1 METPETRYA
10 RTADGVHIAFAS
22 MGEGPDLIF
31 IPGFV
36 SNVELFWEDPD
47 ANRFFHR
54 IGRFARVTVLDKRGT
69 GLSDPVPNDHLP
81 PIEVRIKDIRAVLDT
96 LGSERAFLAGHSEG
110 GQNAAVFAATYPTRT
125 HGLILITSDVRAAW
139 APDHPWGLTEEQWKA
154 EQDQIEREWGS
165 GGYIEAFFDQIMP
178 SLSNDDAARRRF
190 ATFWRRSASPAAAM
204 AVNRMWW
211 ETDIRGILPA
221 IAVPT
226 LIVWRSGS
234 PWAPESRYLAEH
246 LPKAKAV
253 EIEGPDHV
261 PWAGDFEPFLRE
273 IEEFVTGVP
282 PVVQP
287 DRLLSTVL
295 FTDIVSSTERAAA
308 IGDARWRSLLD
319 RHHDVVR
326 TQLARF
332 RGREIDT
339 AGDGFLAV
347 FEACAGGS
355 LCARHRGLRQG
366 TRLGD
371 PRGSPH
377 RRSGAPGRRH
387 RWFAVHIGARV
398 ASHAG
403 PGEVVVSSTVKDL
416 TAGSGLEFEELGEH
430 ALKGVPDRWRL
441 YRVVGDEGA

>member
-1 METPETRYA
+1 
-10 RTADGVHIAFAS
+10 
-22 MGEGPDLIF
+22 
-31 IPGFV
+31 
-36 SNVELFWEDPD
+36 
-47 ANRFFHR
+47 
-54 IGRFARVTVLDKRGT
+54 
-69 GLSDPVPNDHLP
+69 
-81 PIEVRIKDIRAVLDT
+81 
-96 LGSERAFLAGHSEG
+96 
-110 GQNAAVFAATYPTRT
+110 
-125 HGLILITSDVRAAW
+125 
-139 APDHPWGLTEEQWKA
+139 
-154 EQDQIEREWGS
+154 
-165 GGYIEAFFDQIMP
+165 MP
-178 SLSNDDAARRRF
+178 SGDDVARRRF

-246 LPKAKAV
+246 LPEAKAV

-282 PVVQP
+282 PLVQP

-308 IGDARWRSLLD
+308 IGDARWRALLD

-326 TQLARF
+326 IQLGRF

-339 AGDGFLAV
+339 AGDGFLAMFDGPARAV
-347 FEACAGGS
+347 R
-355 LCARHRGLRQG
+355 CARAIADSVRELGLEIRAGLHTGEVELRGDDIAGL
-366 TRLGD
+366 
-371 PRGSPH
+371 
-377 RRSGAPGRRH
+377 
-387 RWFAVHIGARV
+387 AVHIGARV